1 MDSVSLSIL
10 IYLSIVFHHAIVIVA
25 RKPETLQGVH
35 LTGAVNKSTTERN
48 IFFSL
53 PMKKIKGDHSK
64 EKLVVLIR
72 CTSLFRLECEDQ
84 CHERSFE

>member
-48 IFFSL
+48 IFFK
-53 PMKKIKGDHSK
+53 PANEKKLRVTAQKK
-64 EKLVVLIR
+64 TTE
-72 CTSLFRLECEDQ
+72 
-84 CHERSFE
+84 